1 MSKSGDLP
9 RVRNQENKPKQIPIT
24 SLSHK
29 QHNKSQHARTAQF
42 SCYCSALQ
50 GSFQWAKL
58 IQISHTLYGW
68 KAREMLYSLGYSFA
82 QFGYIYL
89 RL

>member
-9 RVRNQENKPKQIPIT
+9 RVRNKNKN
-24 SLSHK
+24 SR
-29 QHNKSQHARTAQF
+29 KSQSQAYHISNTTSHNMQETAQF

-58 IQISHTLYGW
+58 NQISHTLYGW
-68 KAREMLYSLGYSFA
+68 KAREMLYSLGYSFT
-82 QFGYIYL
+82 QFG
-89 RL
+89 